1 MGCHTCT
8 RGYSISSLDSCHRNR
23 QNTIF
28 QYFLAFG
35 LRNSGCSN
43 CNSYCWSP
51 LHCREKMLFQK
62 STIQARK
69 ANETIDTMQPA
80 DHHWLA
86 GCTTFIH
93 FKGFEA
99 KNFRGKDSV
108 KSCMLEL

>member
-1 MGCHTCT
+1 
-8 RGYSISSLDSCHRNR
+8 
-23 QNTIF
+23 
-28 QYFLAFG
+28 
-35 LRNSGCSN
+35 
-43 CNSYCWSP
+43 
-51 LHCREKMLFQK
+51 MLFQK

-80 DHHWLA
+80 DHHWPA

-93 FKGFEA
+93 FKGFEV